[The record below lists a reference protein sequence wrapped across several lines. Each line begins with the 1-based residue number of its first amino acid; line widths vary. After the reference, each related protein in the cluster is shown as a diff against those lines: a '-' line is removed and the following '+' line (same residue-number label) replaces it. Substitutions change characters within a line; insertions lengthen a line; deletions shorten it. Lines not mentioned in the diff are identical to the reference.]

1 MFSNRG
7 KRYLQSTRWI
17 KPQWVKRMDAEVLKR
32 IVVSSLSQFG
42 KMGRYRFCSGEIDFF
57 LEMLHNIPTTKR
69 MTSTDSIAGW
79 TEIFAIAIHAKDG
92 NRNEG
97 NEGVVVLGFGSD
109 GASFE
114 VFVHVG
120 CPDYSSEI
128 VGKSMILSLVTSYST
143 YIFSLFTYSTQV
155 WKEPP
160 ATRQSP

>member
-1 MFSNRG
+1 MFSNTG

-17 KPQWVKRMDAEVLKR
+17 KPQWVKRMDAEVWKR

-79 TEIFAIAIHAKDG
+79 TEFFSIAIHAKDG

-97 NEGVVVLGFGSD
+97 NEGVAVLGFGSD
-109 GASFE
+109 VASFE
-114 VFVHVG
+114 VFVHVS
-120 CPDYSSEI
+120 CPD
-128 VGKSMILSLVTSYST
+128 LSLVTVTVLTSFLYVQ
-143 YIFSLFTYSTQV
+143 YPSLEGTPSH
-155 WKEPP
+155 
-160 ATRQSP
+160 